1 MKELYKKDNIKKAV
15 DGIDFWITKDIE
27 KQYDKAFNE
36 YLALIAFDSNKE
48 DEYYTDKKTVTL
60 FWNEFHKTEK
70 MIQDYKVLN

>member
-15 DGIDFWITKDIE
+15 DGIDFWITKNIE
-27 KQYDKAFNE
+27 KQYDKAFNK

-60 FWNEFHKTEK
+60 FWNEFHKTEQ
-70 MIQDYKVLN
+70 MINDYKVLK

>member
-15 DGIDFWITKDIE
+15 DGIEFWITKDIE

-36 YLALIAFDSNKE
+36 YLALIAFDFNKE

>member
-15 DGIDFWITKDIE
+15 DGIDFWITKNIE

>member
-27 KQYDKAFNE
+27 KQYDKAFNK
-36 YLALIAFDSNKE
+36 YLALIAFDFNKE